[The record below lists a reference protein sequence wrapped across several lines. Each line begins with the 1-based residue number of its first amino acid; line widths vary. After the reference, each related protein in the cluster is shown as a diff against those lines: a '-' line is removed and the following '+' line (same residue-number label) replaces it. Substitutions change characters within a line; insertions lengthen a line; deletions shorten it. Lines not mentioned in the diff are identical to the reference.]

1 MTFGHLSPTPYDD
14 IGIGR
19 VLPTYL
25 TYLIAELVSRN
36 LAFYEPAKQARAVI
50 LLWRLPE
57 EWADVLHSW
66 VRAHAISSL
75 FSLC

>member
-1 MTFGHLSPTPYDD
+1 VTFGHLSPPLYGD

-25 TYLIAELVSRN
+25 IYLIAELVSRN
-36 LAFYEPAKQARAVI
+36 LAFYEPAKQTRSVI

-57 EWADVLHSW
+57 EWADVLYSW
-66 VRAHAISSL
+66 VRAHGISL
-75 FSLC
+75 FFFIC